1 MARVKLTKTRIEKV
15 ELPAGATQ
23 VFLWDSET
31 PQLAARIT
39 SGRKA
44 YIFQSRL
51 DGRSLRVTIGKVAT
65 WAIEKARI
73 ECRRLQTL
81 IDQGKDPREVKAE
94 EVKSIRA
101 KRERDQAT
109 VAAALEEYVEKQ
121 RRKKDQ
127 LPLKDT
133 TKADYLKM
141 IAAPRLLKN
150 GKKSQPGMLYCI
162 ANKPIHDLTAK
173 EIKDAYAAA
182 EKRGARQAAYAMQ
195 ILRAVLNWHGV
206 NPEGSPFDK
215 SVAAKH
221 RIAIPT
227 ARASKKPIP
236 AERIGEWWNALGRVS
251 SEEGR
256 DYFKFLSLT
265 GCRVREPMKILAKD
279 CDLRTGRLIIRDT
292 KNRRDHEILLSRQ
305 AMEIVERNISRRKP
319 GDTLFSLADGKR
331 TKESVAEMTG
341 YDFRPK
347 DTRSTFATIASRL
360 VNVYVLKRLMNH
372 TDSAQDVTST
382 NYVEPSDEEVR
393 AGWQAVAD
401 FIEAKAREA
410 AVSAEVVDMA
420 GARQKRVKEAS

>member
-1 MARVKLTKTRIEKV
+1 MARVKLTKTKIEKE

-39 SGRKA
+39 SGAKA
-44 YIFQSRL
+44 YVFQSRL
-51 DGRSLRVTIGKVAT
+51 DGRSLRVTIGQVAD
-65 WAIEKARI
+65 WPIEDARRA
-73 ECRRLQTL
+73 CRRFQTL
-81 IDQGKDPREVKAE
+81 IDLGTDPREVKAE
-94 EVKSIRA
+94 KVKAIRA
-101 KRERDQAT
+101 KRERDQTT
-109 VAAALEEYVEKQ
+109 VAAALDEYVEKQ

-127 LPLKDT
+127 LPLKDA
-133 TKADYLKM
+133 TKTDYLKM
-141 IAAPRLLKN
+141 IAAPRLLKS

-236 AERIGEWWNALGRVS
+236 AERIGEWWNALGRVR

-256 DYFKFLSLT
+256 DYFKFLILT
-265 GCRVREPMKILAKD
+265 GCRVREPMKILVKD
-279 CDLRTGRLIIRDT
+279 SDLRTGRLIIRDT
-292 KNRRDHEILLSRQ
+292 KNRRDHEVLLSRQ
-305 AMEIVERNISRRKP
+305 VLEIVERNMSSKKP
-319 GDTLFSLADGKR
+319 GGTLFSLADGKR
-331 TKESVAEMTG
+331 TKEFVAEMTG

-401 FIEAKAREA
+401 FIDEQARKAA
-410 AVSAEVVDMA
+410 ISAEVVELA
-420 GARQKRVKEAS
+420 GARQARAKEAS